1 MRCHSVGCGTVGK
14 TLKKSLTARVE
25 FYYTRGMK
33 TPSKML
39 LALTAAAALSFAHP
53 ASANLVTNGGFET
66 GDFTGW
72 TLGGTGV
79 AGVDSNNPHSGSYAA
94 SFCCDVT
101 LTQTIPTVAG
111 ATYDLT
117 VWFAHFFPANSIQI
131 YWNGNQIENA
141 TLITDANYFLSTYA
155 GLVATGSLTEI
166 EFVFGGEGAV
176 YLDDVSVTGVGVPEP
191 FSTLWL
197 ALPFAGLIAFR
208 RFRTERV

>member
-1 MRCHSVGCGTVGK
+1 MKKHTSYLRILPLVG
-14 TLKKSLTARVE
+14 
-25 FYYTRGMK
+25 M
-33 TPSKML
+33 
-39 LALTAAAALSFAHP
+39 LALGATQSVN
-53 ASANLVTNGGFET
+53 ANLITNGGFET

-72 TLGGTGV
+72 TIGGTGV
-79 AGVDSNNPHSGSYAA
+79 AGVDSSNPHSGSYAA

-166 EFVFGGEGAV
+166 EFVFGGEGLV
-176 YLDDVSVTGVGVPEP
+176 SLDDVSVTGVGVPEP

-208 RFRTERV
+208 RFRPERG